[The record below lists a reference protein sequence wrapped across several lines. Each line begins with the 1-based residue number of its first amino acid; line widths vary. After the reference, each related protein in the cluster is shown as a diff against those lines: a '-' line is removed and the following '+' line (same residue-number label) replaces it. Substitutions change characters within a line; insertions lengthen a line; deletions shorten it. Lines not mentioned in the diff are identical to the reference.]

1 MSRRQDTTGGK
12 SEGQHKIVA
21 LSLVG
26 VVLLMTGL
34 SFAAVPAY
42 QLFCQVTGYG
52 GTTQKAKGP
61 ADRVVDRKITVRF
74 DSNTAPGL
82 NWEFTPV
89 QRTVQIKIGASALAF
104 YQATNKA
111 TIDTLGTASF
121 NVTPESAGAYFNKVA
136 CFCFTEQ
143 KLKAGQTVDMPVDFY
158 IDPAI
163 LDNPETQSIK
173 EITLSYTFFAVDD
186 DNSDNTAD
194 RKSAGNTDPSDSSS
208 GT

>member
-1 MSRRQDTTGGK
+1 MSKGHNIRDEK
-12 SEGQHKIVA
+12 SEGRHKTVA

-26 VVLLMTGL
+26 VVILMTGL

-52 GTTQKAKGP
+52 GTTQKASGP
-61 ADRVVDRKITVRF
+61 ADRIVDRKITVRF
-74 DSNTAPGL
+74 DANIAPGL

-89 QRTVQIKIGASALAF
+89 QRTVEIKIGESSLAF
-104 YQATNKA
+104 YKATNKA
-111 TIDTLGTASF
+111 GSDTWGTASF

-143 KLKAGQTVDMPVDFY
+143 KLTAGQTVDMPVDFY

-163 LDNPETQSIK
+163 LDDPDTKSIK
-173 EITLSYTFFAVDD
+173 EITLSYTFFAIEDE
-186 DNSDNTAD
+186 
-194 RKSAGNTDPSDSSS
+194 KSAEATGQSDKPS